1 MKRTSWVTAATVL
14 AGTAG
19 ILVLRTF
26 TVLPWPA
33 QAEVSDRSAAILQAK
48 IDAIKKA
55 GKSKGPR
62 SPQTVEVSEV
72 ELESYVM
79 NGLREDIPA
88 RVDAIDVQLTD
99 GAVAADSKLTFA
111 SDSTGNAM
119 VDALIAG
126 THTLFI
132 KGKLSAKANQGQF
145 ELQDVRVDGIPV
157 PNVLI
162 ETLIAKYVKPKY
174 PDVDLKKPFTMPWGI
189 ESLTITPGKAT
200 IVY

>member
-1 MKRTSWVTAATVL
+1 
-14 AGTAG
+14 
-19 ILVLRTF
+19 VLRNV
-26 TVLPWPA
+26 TVLPRPA
-33 QAEVSDRSAAILQAK
+33 QAEASDRSAAILQAK
-48 IDAIKKA
+48 IDTLKKA
-55 GKSKGPR
+55 EKAKGPR
-62 SPQTVEVSEV
+62 SPQTMEVSEV
-72 ELESYVM
+72 ELESYVL

-88 RVDAIDVQLTD
+88 RVDSIDVQLTD

-111 SDSTGNAM
+111 SDSTGNPM
-119 VDALIAG
+119 LDALIAG
-126 THTLFI
+126 THTLFV

-189 ESLTITPGKAT
+189 DSLTITPGKAT